1 MRKEREILSYETV
14 ESFEVLKMF
23 HTSVYGFA
31 VIAKVKEKQ
40 DQKPKEG
47 KPLKLKTSVTKGDVL
62 QALCQKC
69 NRFIF
74 QGKRPSYHQG
84 QLSLLY
90 ICYAGI
96 LLEDG

>member
-14 ESFEVLKMF
+14 ESFEILKMF

-31 VIAKVKEKQ
+31 VIAEVKERQ

-62 QALCQKC
+62 QALRQKC
-69 NRFIF
+69 KQFIF